1 VACRGQKG
9 DVLASQMLKLVSGQ
23 LKVGAALPFSV
34 RDEHGKLLLARGQM
48 IDTDQQLAVLLARGL
63 YVDQDEVKA
72 ANHPHNGTPADN
84 GRRRTLFDLW
94 EQAAWHLDRLQKSI
108 DAETGFDGRCEEFV
122 TSFLDLVQRD
132 VDIAIFL
139 SVRQDARRL
148 PLYGLTHALH
158 AALVCHLLGQRV
170 AWNGALARSLV
181 KAALTMNLGITELQG
196 RVAATGRIT
205 DVQRELVRQHPQLAF
220 DKLSAAGVADV
231 VWLEAVL
238 QHHERHGGGG
248 YPAKCAMPS
257 ECAVAL
263 RMADVFMAKISAR
276 CDRPPLTVQDA
287 ARQMFAEAQGNP
299 MAAAI
304 IKEYGIYPPGNAVV
318 LASGELAVVIR
329 RGATAV
335 TPLAAAI
342 TDRAGMPT
350 VGTARRDTSQPAF
363 AIKAVATDL
372 SLVQRVPPE
381 RLYGLA
387 E

>member
-1 VACRGQKG
+1 M
-9 DVLASQMLKLVSGQ
+9 ASQMLKLVSGQ

-34 RDEHGKLLLARGQM
+34 RDEHGKLLLARGQVV
-48 IDTDQQLAVLLARGL
+48 DTEQQLAVLLARGL
-63 YVDQDEVKA
+63 YADIDEVKA
-72 ANHPHNGTPADN
+72 AREGRSTALADN

-108 DAETGFDGRCEEFV
+108 DAEPGFDARCDDFV
-122 TSFLDLVQRD
+122 SLYQDLVQRD

-139 SVRQDARRL
+139 SVRQDPRRL

-158 AALVCHLLGQRV
+158 TALVCQLMGQRM
-170 AWNGALARSLV
+170 AWDAGQVRSLV

-205 DVQRELVRQHPQLAF
+205 ETQREQVRQHPQLAF
-220 DKLSAAGVADV
+220 DRLSAAGVTDV
-231 VWLEAVL
+231 AWLEAVL
-238 QHHERHGGGG
+238 QHHEHIGGGG
-248 YPAKCAMPS
+248 YPANCAAPS
-257 ECAVAL
+257 EWANAL
-263 RMADVFMAKISAR
+263 RMADVFLAKISAR
-276 CDRPPLTVQDA
+276 CDRAPLPVQDA

-299 MAAAI
+299 VAAAI
-304 IKEYGIYPPGNAVV
+304 IKEYGIYPPGNAVM

-329 RGATAV
+329 RGPTAV

-342 TDRAGMPT
+342 TDKAGMPT

-363 AIKAVATDL
+363 AIKGAATDL

>member
-1 VACRGQKG
+1 
-9 DVLASQMLKLVSGQ
+9 MLKLVSGQ

-48 IDTDQQLAVLLARGL
+48 IDTDQQLAVLLTRGL
-63 YVDQDEVKA
+63 YADQDEVKA
-72 ANHPHNGTPADN
+72 ARDGRNGTAPDG
-84 GRRRTLFDLW
+84 GRKRTLFDLW
-94 EQAAWHLDRLQKSI
+94 EQTAWHLDRLQKSI
-108 DAETGFDGRCEEFV
+108 DTEPGFAGRCEEFV
-122 TSFLDLVQRD
+122 TSFVDLVQRD

-139 SVRQDARRL
+139 TVRQDPRRL

-158 AALVCHLLGQRV
+158 TALVCHLMGQRMG
-170 AWNGALARSLV
+170 WEGPQARSLV

-196 RVAATGRIT
+196 RMAATGRIT
-205 DVQRELVRQHPQLAF
+205 DVQREQVRQHPQLAF
-220 DKLSAAGVADV
+220 DRLSAAGVADV
-231 VWLEAVL
+231 TWLEAVL
-238 QHHERHGGGG
+238 QHHERSGGSG
-248 YPAKCAMPS
+248 YPAKCAAPS
-257 ECAVAL
+257 EWAVAL

-287 ARQMFAEAQGNP
+287 ARQMFAEARGNP
-299 MAAAI
+299 AAAAI
-304 IKEYGIYPPGNAVV
+304 IKEYGIYPPGNAVM

-329 RGATAV
+329 RGASAV

-342 TDRAGMPT
+342 TDKAGMPT
-350 VGTARRDTSQPAF
+350 LGTARRDTSQPTF

-372 SLVQRVPPE
+372 SLVQRVPAE

>member
-1 VACRGQKG
+1 M
-9 DVLASQMLKLVSGQ
+9 ASQMLKLVSGQ
-23 LKVGAALPFSV
+23 LKVGAALPFGV

-48 IDTDQQLAVLLARGL
+48 IDTEQQLAALLARGL
-63 YVDQDEVKA
+63 YADQEEVKA
-72 ANHPHNGTPADN
+72 ALNARNGPAPDN

-94 EQAAWHLDRLQKSI
+94 EQTAWHLDRLQKSV
-108 DAETGFDGRCEEFV
+108 DTEPGFEGRCDEFV
-122 TSFLDLVQRD
+122 TSFLELVQRD

-158 AALVCHLLGQRV
+158 TALVCHLLGQRAGWDAV
-170 AWNGALARSLV
+170 QARSLV

-205 DVQRELVRQHPQLAF
+205 ESQREQVRQHPQLAF
-220 DKLSAAGVADV
+220 DKLSAAGVTDV
-231 VWLEAVL
+231 PWLEAVL
-238 QHHERHGGGG
+238 QHHERNGGSG
-248 YPAKCAMPS
+248 YPAKCAAPG
-257 ECAVAL
+257 EWAVAL

-299 MAAAI
+299 VAAAV

-342 TDRAGMPT
+342 TDKAGMPT

-363 AIKAVATDL
+363 AIKAAATDL

>member
-1 VACRGQKG
+1 
-9 DVLASQMLKLVSGQ
+9 LASQMLKLVSGQ

-48 IDTDQQLAVLLARGL
+48 IDTDQQLAVLLSRGL
-63 YVDQDEVKA
+63 YADQDEVKA
-72 ANHPHNGTPADN
+72 AHTRGGAAPDN
-84 GRRRTLFDLW
+84 GRKRTLFDLW
-94 EQAAWHLDRLQKSI
+94 EQTAWHLDRLQKSI
-108 DAETGFDGRCEEFV
+108 DPEPGFAGRCEEFV
-122 TSFLDLVQRD
+122 TSFLELVQRD

-139 SVRQDARRL
+139 TVRQDPRRL
-148 PLYGLTHALH
+148 PLYGLTHALQT
-158 AALVCHLLGQRV
+158 ALVCHLMGQRMG
-170 AWNGALARSLV
+170 WDGAQARSLV

-196 RVAATGRIT
+196 RMAATGRIT
-205 DVQRELVRQHPQLAF
+205 DIQREQVRQHPQLAF

-231 VWLEAVL
+231 AWLEAVL
-238 QHHERHGGGG
+238 QHHERSGGGG
-248 YPAKCAMPS
+248 YPAKCTAPS
-257 ECAVAL
+257 EWAIAL

-276 CDRPPLTVQDA
+276 CDRPPMTVQDA

-299 MAAAI
+299 AAAAI

-342 TDRAGMPT
+342 TDKSGMPT

-363 AIKAVATDL
+363 AIRAAATDL

>member
-1 VACRGQKG
+1 
-9 DVLASQMLKLVSGQ
+9 MLKLVSGQ

-48 IDTDQQLAVLLARGL
+48 IGTDQQLALLLARGL
-63 YVDQDEVKA
+63 YADQDELKA
-72 ANHPHNGTPADN
+72 ARDTHHGAASDN

-94 EQAAWHLDRLQKSI
+94 DQIAWHLDRLQKSLG
-108 DAETGFDGRCEEFV
+108 AEPGFEARCDEFV
-122 TSFLDLVQRD
+122 TSFQELVQRD

-139 SVRQDARRL
+139 SVRQEARRL

-158 AALVCHLLGQRV
+158 TALVCQLMGQRIGWT
-170 AWNGALARSLV
+170 AAQARSLV

-205 DVQRELVRQHPQLAF
+205 ETQREQVHQHPQLAF
-220 DKLSAAGVADV
+220 DRLTAAGVSDV
-231 VWLEAVL
+231 CWLEAVL
-238 QHHERHGGGG
+238 QHHERAGGAG
-248 YPAKCAMPS
+248 YPAQCAAPS
-257 ECAVAL
+257 EWAVAL

-276 CDRPPLTVQDA
+276 ADRPPLTVQDA

-299 MAAAI
+299 AAAAI
-304 IKEYGIYPPGNAVV
+304 IKEYGIYPPGNAVM

-342 TDRAGMPT
+342 TDKAGMPT
-350 VGTARRDTSQPAF
+350 VGTARRDTAQPAF
-363 AIKAVATDL
+363 AIKGAATDL
-372 SLVQRVPPE
+372 GLVQRVPPE